1 MTRMPA
7 DLESERELLG
17 SVHAMSAGLA
27 SLADTVEFENQHFF
41 ERLQRV
47 EVRQAQ
53 LEQVMQKLVGLM
65 SDQQRDDWWRGGGN
79 PNG

>member
-1 MTRMPA
+1 MSETTDR
-7 DLESERELLG
+7 LEAERGFLG
-17 SVHAMSAGLA
+17 SVLAMSAGLA
-27 SLADTVEFENQHFF
+27 SLADTVKFENQHFF

-79 PNG
+79 SNG